1 MRVNA
6 SDKAGAAKARAAKA
20 GAARPEFERGN
31 EAYTTKADGSDEAKK
46 SLIKWSTS
54 SSDE

>member
-1 MRVNA
+1 MRVDA
-6 SDKAGAAKARAAKA
+6 SDKAEAAKA

-46 SLIKWSTS
+46 S
-54 SSDE
+54 D